1 MKIKGNGENA
11 TRLKISL
18 RSVNLRFNHSM
29 VPLNATFMENPVEE
43 PSEVEIIF
51 DDTRELENLISV
63 LESMR
68 VRVYELIG
76 RWDEIRTDTRRTR

>member
-11 TRLKISL
+11 TRLMINL
-18 RSVNLRFNHSM
+18 RSINMRFDHLM
-29 VPLNATFMENPVEE
+29 APLNASFIENPVEK

-68 VRVYELIG
+68 NQVYGLIG
-76 RWDEIRTDTRRTR
+76 RWDGIRTDTRY

>member
-1 MKIKGNGENA
+1 MKIKGDGENA
-11 TRLKISL
+11 TRLRINL
-18 RSVNLRFNHSM
+18 RSVNMRFDHRM
-29 VPLNATFMENPVEE
+29 VPLNASFIENPVEE

-68 VRVYELIG
+68 NQVYSLIG
-76 RWDEIRTDTRRTR
+76 RWDGIRTDTRY